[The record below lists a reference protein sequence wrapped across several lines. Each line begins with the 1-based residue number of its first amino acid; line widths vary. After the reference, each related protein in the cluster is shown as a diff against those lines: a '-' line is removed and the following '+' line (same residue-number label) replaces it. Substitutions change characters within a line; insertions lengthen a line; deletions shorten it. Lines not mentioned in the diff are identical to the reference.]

1 MVALNKGYI
10 LSLKACEARQRWRR
24 EQTVLRLQLDALQ
37 AERDGAEQ
45 DLAALYDLHVRA
57 AQAQTSH
64 MLQVSG
70 DGGCALGCCH
80 SWLTHRLL

>member
-1 MVALNKGYI
+1 MWWHSTRYI
-10 LSLKACEARQRWRR
+10 LSLKACEARRRWRR

-37 AERDGAEQ
+37 AERDSAEQ

-57 AQAQTSH
+57 AQAQTCH

-70 DGGCALGCCH
+70 DEDVLWAAATAG
-80 SWLTHRLL
+80 